1 MSWHFQFILQRVR
14 MTMWKQKNHCW
25 LPDKNI
31 LNLYEIKQGFAKELC
46 NLLDNV
52 KKKKLRVL
60 KVLEFDRDAF
70 LNTILL
76 NIILEKLDCE
86 TQKQFKL
93 RLKDKEILNFDEFLE
108 FLERRCQI

>member
-1 MSWHFQFILQRVR
+1 MR
-14 MTMWKQKNHCW
+14 
-25 LPDKNI
+25 
-31 LNLYEIKQGFAKELC
+31 A
-46 NLLDNV
+46 
-52 KKKKLRVL
+52 L

-93 RLKDKEILNFDEFLE
+93 RLKDKEILNFDELLE
-108 FLERRCQI
+108 LLRTQMSNLSNISSNTASKFTNKSIQQS